1 MHVKNLTCH
10 NSAGIAIG
18 SLGQYDGVR
27 DVVENITAEDVT
39 LIGSRNGAYI
49 KTYVGKPTYY
59 PPQGGGGGNGYVRN
73 IGSYCPYA
81 SHGLEIILNSLQSSA
96 TFILKTS
103 LHLQSCCSSA
113 VGGQVT
119 MFHHALIPRQRVSSP
134 IYHGRISLVCS
145 PYDNLNIKLANKFLR
160 IHERGCWHK
169 FHQLG
174 MLAACHV

>member
-18 SLGQYDGVR
+18 SLGQYDKVR

-73 IGSYCPYA
+73 IGSYCLYA
-81 SHGLEIILNSLQSSA
+81 SHGFETTLTILQSSV
-96 TFILKTS
+96 TFISKTS

-113 VGGQVT
+113 VGGQGT
-119 MFHHALIPRQRVSSP
+119 MFLHVLIPRQRVSSP
-134 IYHGRISLVCS
+134 IYRGLTSLVCS
-145 PYDNLNIKLANKFLR
+145 PYVNINMKRANEFHR
-160 IHERGCWHK
+160 IHE
-169 FHQLG
+169 
-174 MLAACHV
+174 

>member
-18 SLGQYDGVR
+18 SLGQYYGVR

-59 PPQGGGGGNGYVRN
+59 PPQGGGGGNGFVRN
-73 IGSYCPYA
+73 IGSYCLYV
-81 SHGLEIILNSLQSSA
+81 SHGYETMLTILQSSV
-96 TFILKTS
+96 TFISKTS
-103 LHLQSCCSSA
+103 LHLQSYCSSA

-119 MFHHALIPRQRVSSP
+119 MFHHAPIPQQRVSSP
-134 IYHGRISLVCS
+134 IYRGLTSPVCP
-145 PYDNLNIKLANKFLR
+145 PYDNINIKPANEFHR
-160 IHERGCWHK
+160 IHE
-169 FHQLG
+169 
-174 MLAACHV
+174 